1 MAHRFTLRQRS
12 NLVAFGAIVQASSPR
27 GDIDLRGVALYIKA
41 DASDQRSSLDIM
53 ADIDEIIGNFAVLD
67 DWDDRYRYLIE
78 LGRELPPLA
87 EAAHSDANKVQGCA
101 SQVWLDTTVRP
112 NGAGGPVLT
121 FAGDSDAHIVRGLI
135 AILFAV
141 YSGKSAREILNTDA
155 VELFE
160 GMGLR
165 EHLTPQRSNG
175 FRSMVERIRSDARAA
190 LPAAA

>member
-67 DWDDRYRYLIE
+67 DWDDRYRDLIE

-101 SQVWLDTTVRP
+101 SKSGSTPLC
-112 NGAGGPVLT
+112 ALT
-121 FAGDSDAHIVRGLI
+121 
-135 AILFAV
+135 
-141 YSGKSAREILNTDA
+141 
-155 VELFE
+155 
-160 GMGLR
+160 
-165 EHLTPQRSNG
+165 
-175 FRSMVERIRSDARAA
+175 ARAA
-190 LPAAA
+190 QC

>member
-1 MAHRFTLRQRS
+1 
-12 NLVAFGAIVQASSPR
+12 
-27 GDIDLRGVALYIKA
+27 
-41 DASDQRSSLDIM
+41 M
-53 ADIDEIIGNFAVLD
+53 ADIDDIIGNFSVLD

-87 EAAHSDANKVQGCA
+87 EAAHCDANKVQGCA

-112 NGAGGPVLT
+112 DGAAGPILT

-135 AILFAV
+135 AVLFAM
-141 YSGKSAREILNTDA
+141 YSGKRAKDILALDA
-155 VELFE
+155 VKLFE
-160 GMGLR
+160 ELGLK

-190 LPAAA
+190 LATAAP